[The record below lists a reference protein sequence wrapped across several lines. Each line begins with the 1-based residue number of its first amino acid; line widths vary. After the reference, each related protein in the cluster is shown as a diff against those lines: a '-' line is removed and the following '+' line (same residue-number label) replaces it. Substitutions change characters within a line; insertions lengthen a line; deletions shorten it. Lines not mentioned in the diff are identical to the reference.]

1 MCKVSESEKKTCEC
15 GVGERQIGS
24 LFLILFVLNAAYT
37 TFATCEFNV

>member
-1 MCKVSESEKKTCEC
+1 MCKVSESEKTCES
-15 GVGERQIGS
+15 GVVEKQIGS

>member
-1 MCKVSESEKKTCEC
+1 MCKVSESEKTFES
-15 GVGERQIGS
+15 GVVERQIGS